1 MPPRVRERN
10 TSAELVDAVCAMSP
24 FLCALYGLGY
34 DARGEAMPGDLT
46 MPKTAEKLRHALSIP
61 IRKPFPSN
69 RTLPS
74 LSRKRVR
81 MRVAVAGAK

>member
-10 TSAELVDAVCAMSP
+10 TSAELVDAVCARSP

-46 MPKTAEKLRHALSIP
+46 MPKTAEKLRHALSI
-61 IRKPFPSN
+61 RKPLPSN

>member
-46 MPKTAEKLRHALSIP
+46 MPKTAEKLRHALR